1 MVSLCADGVDSP
13 PHDDAAAAWRP
24 TWDTCV
30 ALFRDGGKLLR
41 SCGDNVM
48 FARLTAIMGECDRW
62 VSRAQ
67 KLLQSTAAQDDGAAS
82 GDAVPSAVAVLSD
95 GGGGGDEEA
104 ESEAV
109 ADGHRDTPRRC
120 VANVSEEAAKLLAD
134 VARLPAV
141 VKDKTT
147 FWANDPAELVVALR
161 GLL

>member
-1 MVSLCADGVDSP
+1 
-13 PHDDAAAAWRP
+13 
-24 TWDTCV
+24 
-30 ALFRDGGKLLR
+30 
-41 SCGDNVM
+41 
-48 FARLTAIMGECDRW
+48 MGECDRW

-67 KLLQSTAAQDDGAAS
+67 KLLQSTAAQDAGAAAALGSGRKKKVVALTGDDGAAS